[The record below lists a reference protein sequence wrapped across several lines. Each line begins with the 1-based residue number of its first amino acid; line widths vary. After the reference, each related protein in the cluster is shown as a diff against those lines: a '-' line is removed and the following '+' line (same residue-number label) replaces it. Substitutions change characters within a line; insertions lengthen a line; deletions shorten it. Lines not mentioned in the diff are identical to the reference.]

1 MNTHRANGYE
11 EKAET
16 TIAVVSSFRLPL
28 RLEGERTVL
37 DRVFCGGRV
46 MESEQGSRAVR
57 VEGKSSV
64 LHCWRCGTAHCVNL
78 ELCVLGELTHMV
90 RSNSNWQDK
99 YVPRE

>member
-16 TIAVVSSFRLPL
+16 TIAVVSSLRLPL
-28 RLEGERTVL
+28 RLELERTEL

-57 VEGKSSV
+57 VEGKQSYLIV
-64 LHCWRCGTAHCVNL
+64 GHAGLPTA
-78 ELCVLGELTHMV
+78 
-90 RSNSNWQDK
+90 
-99 YVPRE
+99 